1 MKKIALLVAV
11 FAFGFANAQAPLEE
25 GGLQINAGIGASSW
39 GASVYGGLEYGL
51 MENITVGA
59 EASYH
64 TYNQGYYG
72 SSYDYK
78 SNIIGIQANGS
89 YHFNELLQIPS
100 KFDVY
105 AGANL
110 NYFAWTTKVNGEK
123 VDNYNGVENFGV
135 GIHAGG
141 RYFFTDNFGVNVQL
155 GGGNVFSGIKAG
167 ITYKL

>member
-1 MKKIALLVAV
+1 MKKITLFLAL
-11 FAFGFANAQAPLEE
+11 FAFGFTFAQAPLEE
-25 GGLQINAGIGASSW
+25 GGLQLNAGVGATGW
-39 GASVYGGLEYGL
+39 GASVYGGVEYGL
-51 MENITVGA
+51 LPDITIGA

-64 TYNQGYYG
+64 SYNHDYFG

-100 KFDVY
+100 EFDVY

-110 NYFAWTTKVNGEK
+110 NYFSWTTKVNGEK
-123 VDNYNGVENFGV
+123 VNSYNGEDNFGL
-135 GIHAGG
+135 GLHAGG
-141 RYFFTDNFGVNVQL
+141 RYFFTDNFGVNVQV

-167 ITYKL
+167 ITYIF